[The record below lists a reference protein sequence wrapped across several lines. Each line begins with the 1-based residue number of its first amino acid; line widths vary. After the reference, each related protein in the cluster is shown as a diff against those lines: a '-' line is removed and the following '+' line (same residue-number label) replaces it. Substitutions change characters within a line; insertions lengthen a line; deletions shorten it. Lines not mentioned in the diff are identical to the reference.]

1 MPPIPFVPLVA
12 VQIHE
17 WWYALPLIIVVSVVY
32 SGTRYERPDDI
43 LVGAVRSIVWV
54 CGFMGI
60 IFAILWLV
68 SLML

>member
-1 MPPIPFVPLVA
+1 MTPILFAPLLA
-12 VQIHE
+12 AQIHE
-17 WWYALPLIIVVSVVY
+17 WWYALPLIVVVSLVY

-43 LVGAVRSIVWV
+43 LVGSVRSVVWV

-68 SLML
+68 SRLL